1 MAPRPREGLR
11 GGKKAALGQ
20 PAHRGGKTLSPWY
33 KRPAQAS
40 PAFHHRQPGREEA
53 RSFVR
58 GHPHPLLQLGPQPS
72 LPRLPPC
79 NHSFLFGVETR
90 PSRWGEGSRHPS
102 GQGLLWREGGAGS
115 QGYPA
120 SWNFGSLGAKAG
132 PPFPARR
139 PVNKYLPDAGL
150 RFPGCGGTLVG
161 TARQARWSKISP
173 TPPPP
178 QGCGARSKG
187 LGPQDS
193 SWHPALPPQTQNHR
207 LPSSRAGAQSHSA
220 SVPPRCGG
228 GRLGSQATG
237 PPPAAHTLGPS
248 RLLPVSLPLSPPPK
262 EGTQS
267 PSLGSKAHSS
277 GSPSLPPSLPH
288 SLKPFNS
295 GPGEK
300 LALGFSKEQ
309 NSHTGVQSLS
319 GKHSGCV
326 SSTKSLRPQGT
337 LGARGPRLRDGATG
351 IQIGALH

>member
-173 TPPPP
+173 TPPP
-178 QGCGARSKG
+178 
-187 LGPQDS
+187 
-193 SWHPALPPQTQNHR
+193 HR
-207 LPSSRAGAQSHSA
+207 AAG
-220 SVPPRCGG
+220 
-228 GRLGSQATG
+228 
-237 PPPAAHTLGPS
+237 
-248 RLLPVSLPLSPPPK
+248 
-262 EGTQS
+262 
-267 PSLGSKAHSS
+267 
-277 GSPSLPPSLPH
+277 
-288 SLKPFNS
+288 
-295 GPGEK
+295 
-300 LALGFSKEQ
+300 
-309 NSHTGVQSLS
+309 
-319 GKHSGCV
+319 
-326 SSTKSLRPQGT
+326 
-337 LGARGPRLRDGATG
+337 LGARGWALRTAPGTLPSPLRHKITGFQAAGLEPRATAPLSLPDVVA
-351 IQIGALH
+351 GALAVRPQAHPPRPTRWGPADFCQSHCPSAHLQRREHKAPAWAPKLTVQVLPPSPPPSLIHSNHSILGQARSWPWGSAKNKTATPGFRVCQGSIRAA